1 MRDSLVKISCA
12 VNRYIIEKVR
22 FKKKLK
28 IFYQM
33 HVTIKYNQIP
43 PSNSSAVAQWVELW
57 ALD

>member
-1 MRDSLVKISCA
+1 MIVPLVKISCA
-12 VNRYIIEKVR
+12 VNRYVVEKVR

-43 PSNSSAVAQWVELW
+43 P
-57 ALD
+57 